1 MAITTIHF
9 TKRITSSHIQVESWD
24 IPVEQLADET
34 VNSYERI
41 DDFESMLDDFARI
54 NETTYYIAEGIR
66 RRATANQEAIDNAEP
81 GEEPEEIDYS
91 DLVEPR
97 DHYLYDPNLNLDT
110 LIMAYQEANGGPEYC
125 TYRYIT
131 DEDDEEEDED

>member
-1 MAITTIHF
+1 MAITAIHF
-9 TKRITSSHIQVESWD
+9 TKRITSSHIPVESWD
-24 IPVEQLADET
+24 IPVEKLADET

-41 DDFESMLDDFARI
+41 DDFEDMLNAFARI
-54 NETTYYIAEGIR
+54 NGTTYYIAKGIL

-81 GEEPEEIDYS
+81 GEEPEEIDYD
-91 DLVEPR
+91 DLVLPR
-97 DHYLYDPNLNLDT
+97 DHYLYDPDLDLDT
-110 LIMAYQEANGGPEYC
+110 LIKAYQEANGGPEYC

>member
-1 MAITTIHF
+1 MTVTHIHF
-9 TKRITSSHIQVESWD
+9 TKRITSSHIPVGSWD
-24 IPVEQLADET
+24 IPVEKLADET

-41 DDFESMLDDFARI
+41 DDFEDMLNDFANI

-66 RRATANQEAIDNAEP
+66 CRFIANQNAIDNAEP

-91 DLVEPR
+91 DLVLPR
-97 DHYLYDPNLNLDT
+97 DNYLYGPDIDLDT
-110 LIMAYQEANGGPEYC
+110 LISAYQEANGGCEYC

-131 DEDDEEEDED
+131 DEDDEDEDED